1 MLEEDTKCAYPY
13 PFFHKGLGAPHAC
26 TPHKPPTLPT
36 NLSYPP
42 TIPDVPKEIKSLYR
56 RFRRLDRTGR
66 GTLCEA
72 DLLIIPEVIMNPL
85 AKRLVAMF
93 DKDSEGRINFR
104 SFARGLSVLGER
116 ASLDVRI
123 PALFRIYDY
132 DGDGFI
138 TGEDIKTVVTMATG
152 SELPEGAIEDLVR
165 QTIESTDKD
174 GDGKISL
181 DDFRQTSVPW
191 ESFTVPVSKSARE
204 NYRLQQQIEEER
216 KRGDEPF

>member
-1 MLEEDTKCAYPY
+1 
-13 PFFHKGLGAPHAC
+13 
-26 TPHKPPTLPT
+26 
-36 NLSYPP
+36 
-42 TIPDVPKEIKSLYR
+42 
-56 RFRRLDRTGR
+56 
-66 GTLCEA
+66 
-72 DLLIIPEVIMNPL
+72 MNPL

-93 DKDSEGRINFR
+93 EKDSEGRINFR